1 MLKQKIARIA
11 AFTAA
16 LTGTA
21 TVLHAYPFGPG
32 PGFAGAPGD
41 ATCAQCHGG
50 GAVNKGGGSIELNLT
65 SYTAGSRPARGGHH
79 PGRGG
84 APLGI

>member
-16 LTGTA
+16 LAGTA

-32 PGFAGAPGD
+32 PALR
-41 ATCAQCHGG
+41 
-50 GAVNKGGGSIELNLT
+50 E
-65 SYTAGSRPARGGHH
+65 RPATPPAHSVTAEE
-79 PGRGG
+79 P
-84 APLGI
+84 